1 MSRRTENER
10 RPLIVWKI
18 RNLKP
23 YSPSVRYRCLFPLL
37 NLRDQGWDSVVLIK
51 GERIADW
58 SKVAALV
65 FVKVYGDEDVELAR
79 EAAAAGVPVVFD
91 LCDNIFAQD
100 VSGEDRDVNRLNFLA
115 IAHVCRFVTVPSPA
129 LRDSVAPHLSDDVQ
143 VRIIPDQV
151 EDQRQTET
159 ALDISSWRGNPRGLR
174 RAPLSLRLQRF
185 RSEAK
190 NLWRPVSQGP
200 DDPGPAAPRAEGRFR
215 VIWFGTHGT
224 FGHSGLNVLAD
235 ICPALE
241 RVHAQLPIE
250 LLVVSNNEEKFSE
263 LIEPFQL
270 PTLYHPWHPIRIFED
285 IRSADVFVMPNSQ
298 EAFSV
303 TKSANRA
310 LLSLSLGVPVV
321 ATLIPALEPL
331 TDALYVGDW
340 HDALL
345 ACLTDADERARRA
358 AAGRAIVEAEFS
370 GRALARRWDAVFRES
385 DSGALKSLKVLKR

>member
-1 MSRRTENER
+1 MSPRTENAR

-51 GERIADW
+51 GERISDW

-65 FVKVYGDEDVELAR
+65 FVKVYGEEDVVLAR

-100 VSGEDRDVNRLNFLA
+100 VSGGDRDVNRQNFLK
-115 IAHVCRFVTVPSPA
+115 IAQACRFVTVPSPA
-129 LRDSVAPHLSDDVQ
+129 LRESVSPHLNGDVR

-159 ALDISSWRGNPRGLR
+159 ALDISSWRGNPRRLR

-190 NLWRPVSQGP
+190 NLWRPVSEGP
-200 DDPGPAAPRAEGRFR
+200 ADPGPAVPKAPGHVR
-215 VIWFGTHGT
+215 VIWFGTHGN

-235 ICPALE
+235 ICPALVQ
-241 RVHAQLPIE
+241 VHGQLPLE
-250 LLVVSNNEEKFSE
+250 LLVVSNNEEKFRE
-263 LIEPFQL
+263 LIEPFAL
-270 PTLYHPWHPIRIFED
+270 PALYHPWHPIRIFED

-331 TDALYVGDW
+331 TDALYIGDW
-340 HDALL
+340 RDKLL
-345 ACLTDADERARRA
+345 ACLTNAEQRARRVA
-358 AAGRAIVEAEFS
+358 SGRAIVEAEFS
-370 GRALARRWDAVFRES
+370 GRALARRWGDVFCEPAGS
-385 DSGALKSLKVLKR
+385 NP